1 MMEKKTYVKP
11 TVETVAIETNVL
23 MAASGVEADVNNHPR
38 EDGNVNWESKRH
50 SFNVFDDDEEYE

>member
-23 MAASGVEADVNNHPR
+23 MAASFEQNIVDKPKESGD
-38 EDGNVNWESKRH
+38 VNWESKRH

>member
-11 TVETVAIETNVL
+11 TVLTVAIETNVL
-23 MAASGVEADVNNHPR
+23 MAASFEQKIDDKPEESGD
-38 EDGNVNWESKRH
+38 VNWESKRH